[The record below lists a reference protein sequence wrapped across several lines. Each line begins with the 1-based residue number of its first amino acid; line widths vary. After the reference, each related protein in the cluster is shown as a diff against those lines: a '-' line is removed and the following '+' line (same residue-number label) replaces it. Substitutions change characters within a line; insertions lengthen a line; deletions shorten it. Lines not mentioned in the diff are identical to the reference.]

1 MSYTSRAARTAAALA
16 VFFSVLWNANAPAWF
31 GVAYPAEQ
39 YLVLILGLSL
49 CALLLS
55 VRDGLPHA
63 SRTSLDWHGNFHVG
77 ALYHTLPKPTRI
89 DHLTGQSKPIPIA
102 CGQ

>member
-1 MSYTSRAARTAAALA
+1 MSYTLRAARIAAALA
-16 VFFSVLWNANAPAWF
+16 TYFCSLWNANARAWF
-31 GVAYPAEQ
+31 GVAHPSEH
-39 YLVLILGLSL
+39 YLVLIPGLSL

-55 VRDGLPHA
+55 MRDGLPHA
-63 SRTSLDWHGNFHVG
+63 SRISLDWYGHFLLG